1 MLCKNAVEKLSSGFK
16 YIILYM
22 LFMENII
29 SSPPEDIVK
38 VKKKTR
44 VGV

>member
-1 MLCKNAVEKLSSGFK
+1 MYCKNAVEKLSSRFK

-22 LFMENII
+22 LLMENII
-29 SSPPEDIVK
+29 SSPPEEIAK